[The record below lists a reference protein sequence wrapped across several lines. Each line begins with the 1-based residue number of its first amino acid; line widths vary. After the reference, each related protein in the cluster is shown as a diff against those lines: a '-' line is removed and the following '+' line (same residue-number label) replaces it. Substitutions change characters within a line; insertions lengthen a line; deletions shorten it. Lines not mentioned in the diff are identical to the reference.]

1 MFTLAYVTLAYVDT
15 STNKSTVCQD
25 ASSTQLKGYIFVYFR
40 KPRLD
45 KPTPVSDTS
54 TVLAAGSLQSLY
66 EATPASWTE
75 EQPDDEDRE
84 ESKDTKVNE

>member
-1 MFTLAYVTLAYVDT
+1 MDT
-15 STNKSTVCQD
+15 GLHYSILSEKINIALCQI
-25 ASSTQLKGYIFVYFR
+25 TTPLKGCLFVYFR
-40 KPRLD
+40 NPKLH

-75 EQPDDEDRE
+75 EQPDDENRE
-84 ESKDTKVNE
+84 KSKDTKVNE